1 VFSYYRMC
9 SAHGKYC
16 AAAEIEHEI
25 GGFGLKRGFWVC
37 LSVLDQVLCC
47 ACSCGSLGVGI
58 VGCV

>member
-1 VFSYYRMC
+1 MC